1 MSSRILEF
9 HQFSFKP
16 RNIFNSPLLKP
27 QLALPA
33 EEDDKVDHDA
43 FSLLEPPGLRQVQ
56 NICNHCMT
64 PFDGFMWKTDG
75 MPDYVNESALLLS
88 SKRRIEQKHQQE
100 QLP

>member
-1 MSSRILEF
+1 MLEF

-43 FSLLEPPGLRQVQ
+43 FSILEPPGLRQVQ

-75 MPDYVNESALLLS
+75 MPDCDYSQASGLNASALLLL
-88 SKRRIEQKHQQE
+88 SKRSIEQKH
-100 QLP
+100 